1 MSIRLISVY
10 NNFIRINENREFH
23 KNEARWWVLRLRVT
37 VLPAFMFMC
46 EMCPYL
52 YNYLKPP
59 KHTEEYGK
67 LDDRDWVS
75 ILTLA

>member
-10 NNFIRINENREFH
+10 NNFIRINETREFH
-23 KNEARWWVLRLRVT
+23 KNEARGWVHRLRVT
-37 VLPAFMFMC
+37 VLPVFMFMC

-59 KHTEEYGK
+59 KHIEEYGK